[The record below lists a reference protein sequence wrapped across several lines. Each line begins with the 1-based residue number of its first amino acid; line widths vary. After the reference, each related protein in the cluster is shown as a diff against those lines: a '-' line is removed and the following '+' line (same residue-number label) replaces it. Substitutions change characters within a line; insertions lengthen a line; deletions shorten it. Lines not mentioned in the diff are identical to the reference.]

1 VIFFKRVSV
10 RCPGSQVAG
19 TRTPRNVI
27 ARVWRG
33 WTAGG
38 DAADEYEAFVTGTVF
53 PDAEAAVPGLADWD
67 VLRRET
73 DEDDDNDGEDGDG
86 DDDGCGGGGGGG
98 RVAFV
103 TVAYFESWAAVEA
116 FAGEDYESAHVPD
129 RAAELLADYE
139 DEVTHYEV
147 CD

>member
-1 VIFFKRVSV
+1 M
-10 RCPGSQVAG
+10 
-19 TRTPRNVI
+19 I

-53 PDAEAAVPGLADWD
+53 PDAEAEIPGLADWD
-67 VLRRET
+67 VLRRKA
-73 DEDDDNDGEDGDG
+73 DEDGDSA
-86 DDDGCGGGGGGG
+86 DDDDADDGGACGGGG
-98 RVAFV
+98 RVEFV

-116 FAGEDYESAHVPD
+116 FAGEDYEEAHVPD
-129 RAAELLADYE
+129 RAAALLAASE

>member
-1 VIFFKRVSV
+1 V
-10 RCPGSQVAG
+10 
-19 TRTPRNVI
+19 
-27 ARVWRG
+27 
-33 WTAGG
+33 G

-53 PDAEAAVPGLADWD
+53 PDAEAEIPGLVDWE
-67 VLRRET
+67 VLRRE
-73 DEDDDNDGEDGDG
+73 DGGHDDGDG
-86 DDDGCGGGGGGG
+86 DSGGGE

-116 FAGEDYESAHVPD
+116 FAGEDRERAHVPD